1 MDPANLVKNR
11 QQASYLG
18 ELTREEAWCTLA
30 LGGPRSIQ
38 AASVTAFPLLSSP
51 TITVDGF
58 RLSSLPLTLQPLCLS
73 ALSLDQF
80 PEWGQLGSSLS
91 LHQFLSPGR
100 EWSGFSISLSH
111 QFPTHPTLSNLVL
124 LQKSQ
129 HHLVLV
135 LNPSQR
141 SPHGL
146 VLNPVQ
152 SPKDAST
159 WAWAGGSCLV
169 RARSVRSVVRSCSF
183 QAHHQP
189 SGQASHVASIVSHWS
204 ATFRTA
210 HSLFLIWTKL
220 RTELTNIDLKK
231 PRLSV
236 KELMWVKWHKYGFKT
251 KPELEKGREFYFCF
265 LSACFI

>member
-152 SPKDAST
+152 SPKVR
-159 WAWAGGSCLV
+159 GSGCQHLSLSRWVLFGPCPQCALRCEFLLLPSSPPTKWPSLPCCLH
-169 RARSVRSVVRSCSF
+169 RLPLKRDLQNCSF
-183 QAHHQP
+183 F
-189 SGQASHVASIVSHWS
+189 V
-204 ATFRTA
+204 F
-210 HSLFLIWTKL
+210 
-220 RTELTNIDLKK
+220 DLD
-231 PRLSV
+231 
-236 KELMWVKWHKYGFKT
+236 
-251 KPELEKGREFYFCF
+251 
-265 LSACFI
+265 

>member
-38 AASVTAFPLLSSP
+38 AARVTAFPLLSSP
-51 TITVDGF
+51 TITVGGF

-80 PEWGQLGSSLS
+80 PESSLS
-91 LHQFLSPGR
+91 LHQFLSPWR

-135 LNPSQR
+135 LNPS
-141 SPHGL
+141 
-146 VLNPVQ
+146 
-152 SPKDAST
+152 
-159 WAWAGGSCLV
+159 
-169 RARSVRSVVRSCSF
+169 
-183 QAHHQP
+183 
-189 SGQASHVASIVSHWS
+189 
-204 ATFRTA
+204 
-210 HSLFLIWTKL
+210 
-220 RTELTNIDLKK
+220 
-231 PRLSV
+231 
-236 KELMWVKWHKYGFKT
+236 
-251 KPELEKGREFYFCF
+251 
-265 LSACFI
+265 